1 MLTKMDITMEPIGS
15 HEIQGNTRQ
24 ARENARDEVLVVC
37 RDTAKCLFGRL
48 DFRQSART
56 QTHMALVSANMLALY
71 QLLPHPKIPYSAQIQ
86 QKPFPSSLHAVF
98 LTESLTS
105 SSSSPSLASFSLST
119 SGSAAD
125 ECASCKSSPPCIFC
139 RACVKID

>member
-1 MLTKMDITMEPIGS
+1 MSTKMDIRIEPIGS

-56 QTHMALVSANMLALY
+56 QRHMALVSANMLALY
-71 QLLPHPKIPYSAQIQ
+71 QLCRILKFHIPPK
-86 QKPFPSSLHAVF
+86 SSK
-98 LTESLTS
+98 
-105 SSSSPSLASFSLST
+105 SPSHPL
-119 SGSAAD
+119 
-125 ECASCKSSPPCIFC
+125 
-139 RACVKID
+139 